1 MGELT
6 QAGRSGQPS
15 VLRMEVPPDTDGH
28 EIEVVVQLRSQG
40 QVVAEGTIHHSLPG
54 KGSTSKLSVEFK
66 RS

>member
-1 MGELT
+1 
-6 QAGRSGQPS
+6 
-15 VLRMEVPPDTDGH
+15 MEVPPDADGH

-40 QVVAEGTIHHSLPG
+40 QVVAEGTIHHSMPG